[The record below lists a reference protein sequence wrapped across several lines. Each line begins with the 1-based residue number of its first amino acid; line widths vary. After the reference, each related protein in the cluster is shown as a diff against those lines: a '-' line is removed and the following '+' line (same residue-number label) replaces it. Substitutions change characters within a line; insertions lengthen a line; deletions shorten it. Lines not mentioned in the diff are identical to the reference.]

1 MSTMNDTLS
10 PESIEAITGYKR
22 PAKQL
27 DELRSQG
34 FYRARLSPTDGSVIL
49 ERPHYEH
56 VCSGGGKP
64 ANEPQVR
71 EPKVQ
76 VRRAA

>member
-1 MSTMNDTLS
+1 MNDDTIS
-10 PESIEAITGYKR
+10 PEAIESITGYKR
-22 PAKQL
+22 PADQL
-27 DELRSQG
+27 AELRAQG
-34 FYRARLSPTDGSVIL
+34 FYRARRSPTDGSVIL

-56 VCSGGGKP
+56 ICAGGGKP

-76 VRRAA
+76 ARRAA